1 MKSVKGPFLF
11 NLTADATESVD
22 LCSKFADRCADMTK
36 ALNAFSDS
44 VDRSKV
50 LESQCEEGPVPPSPS
65 PPTPTPIP
73 SGGFALET
81 ADGRCLTVAELV
93 NHGVLT
99 VDMCDAGSRWDDSD
113 GFLPN
118 LGAASSTHCLKLD
131 KADHKHACSEGNTLW
146 LGKCSKGDPGFHID
160 QQGRL
165 VTAACPEMCAAPA
178 TNEAV
183 FTYTSTGV
191 ALSSCSNK
199 QAFVFSKAM
208 TELDSTIQVV

>member
-1 MKSVKGPFLF
+1 MG

-44 VDRSKV
+44 VDSSKV

-113 GFLPN
+113 GFLTN
-118 LGAASSTHCLKLD
+118 LGAASSTHCLHIHFNRCCPLQLFEQ
-131 KADHKHACSEGNTLW
+131 ACFRLLKSYDGARLHNPSCLSLPTNSILNLPSSVFDVFRSVAAWCDISNPQKFVRLHWSLLTYLW
-146 LGKCSKGDPGFHID
+146 TVS
-160 QQGRL
+160 
-165 VTAACPEMCAAPA
+165 
-178 TNEAV
+178 
-183 FTYTSTGV
+183 
-191 ALSSCSNK
+191 
-199 QAFVFSKAM
+199 
-208 TELDSTIQVV
+208 TELVSAIQVV